1 MQTEAGLKAV
11 EPGTTQKGRN
21 GLMDEM
27 ALPQMTGFIS
37 VPNWEKS
44 KWNVLWV
51 LYTGTKC

>member
-37 VPNWEKS
+37 VTNWEKS
-44 KWNVLWV
+44 KWNAL
-51 LYTGTKC
+51 